1 LIPSWQAVHI
11 LTTVFEPYGLMVCLV
26 LFGTALVKTGV
37 WLRAKEMKVS
47 ATQWASRLG
56 KDFPFFTS

>member
-1 LIPSWQAVHI
+1 VHI